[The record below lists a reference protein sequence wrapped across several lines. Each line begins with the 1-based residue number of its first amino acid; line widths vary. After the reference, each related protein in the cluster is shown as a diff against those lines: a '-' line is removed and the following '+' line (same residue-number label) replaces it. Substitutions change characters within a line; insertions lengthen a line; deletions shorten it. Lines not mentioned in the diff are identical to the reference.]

1 MTDPGESGQDKLQSF
16 EPNTDP
22 ARVRGALERVEY
34 AIPLELRQGLEIL
47 LSESPDPAGAL
58 LRLERLCEA
67 HPGDFQHIAYM
78 PFGLQSLVSVF
89 SYSQFLSEAI
99 LQHPDW
105 ILGILESGWL
115 HRMRTQPEIEAEL
128 ESAVGAAASAAP
140 LHMAEF
146 RRRQVLR
153 ILLRDVLGFAA
164 LPEVTGELSILADTI
179 MDASYRRIR
188 SELTGKYGAPRLADG
203 SECGYSVLALGK
215 LGGRELN
222 YSSDIDLMF
231 IYDGSGMTDGA
242 ASISN
247 KEFFKKVSTQLAD
260 LLGTYTPEGFCYRV
274 DLRLRPDGRL
284 GEICLSLDGFKG
296 YYEKRARDW
305 ELQMLIKARVAAGEA
320 DAGKAFLDWVQP
332 RIFST
337 SLDFSAIEQ
346 MSETRERISEKLSA
360 RRRPTATDVKLA
372 RGGIRDIEFLVQCL
386 QRVHGGRESWIRN
399 SSTLLSLV
407 RLRDKDLLSDS
418 EYSRLATSYQFLRH
432 LEHRLQMAED
442 RQTHAL
448 PQKLEELALVARRMP
463 SPLMGND
470 PSPEN
475 LLRQLNLRF
484 EHVQEVYE
492 RVIHAQQPLYY
503 TQSPLP
509 PPGVVAGDELP
520 ERAGVASTNLMRFLD
535 QRAPALAAAVARA
548 RLGRSQAAF
557 EHFLERVLRNQ
568 DWVDALNSDAV
579 LCGYLLDLFQH
590 SPYFA
595 EQLVRHPTYFEEIRG
610 MRARG
615 RSATNYSEV
624 MPLIDDVNEL
634 RRYYLRQMFRIELES
649 ICLQPPVF
657 QTLART
663 SELADAVIEACYRIS
678 VQRTLESL
686 KPECAGYVPSNQM
699 MVVALGRLGMY
710 EFDLGSDADLV
721 FIIPDQDLPELRFW
735 TRVAERLMTTLASY
749 TGDGVIFSVDA
760 RLCPNGKGGAL
771 VQSEGAYRDYFARQ
785 AEAWEGMA
793 YMKSRAVAGNIESA
807 TKLLE
812 ELQRL
817 DWRRYGQSGRSRIE
831 LRQMRLRIEREHGEE
846 NPLKTAAG
854 GYYDIDFALLYLRL
868 RGAGMF
874 FKVLN
879 TPKRVEVLE
888 QMGHLDSNDA
898 NFLHDAATFYRA
910 VDHGLRLI
918 SGHTEGSLPS
928 AESQLRMLTSLVSRW
943 TPEHLHDQPLEL
955 ELLQIQNRTRD
966 YFDRLFSAG

>member
-1 MTDPGESGQDKLQSF
+1 VTNPGESGQDKLQSF
-16 EPNTDP
+16 EPNTEP
-22 ARVRGALERVEY
+22 ARVRGALERVEH

-58 LRLERLCEA
+58 LRLERLCES
-67 HPGDFQHIAYM
+67 HPGDFQQIAYM
-78 PFGLQSLVSVF
+78 PLGLQSLVSVF
-89 SYSQFLSEAI
+89 AYSQFLSEAI

-128 ESAVGAAASAAP
+128 EAAAGAPEAAAP

-146 RRRQVLR
+146 RRRQILR
-153 ILLRDVLGFAA
+153 IMLRDILGFAA
-164 LPEVTGELSILADTI
+164 LPEVTEELSILADTI
-179 MDASYRRIR
+179 MNASYRRIR
-188 SELTGKYGAPRLADG
+188 DELTAKHGAPRLADG
-203 SECGYSVLALGK
+203 SGCGFSVLALGK

-242 ASISN
+242 AAISN

-320 DAGKAFLDWVQP
+320 DAGKTFLDWVQP

-360 RRRPTATDVKLA
+360 RRRPMATDVKLA

-432 LEHRLQMAED
+432 LEHRLQLAED

-448 PQKLEELALVARRMP
+448 PEKPEDLALAARKMP
-463 SPLMGND
+463 APLMGND

-475 LLRQLNLRF
+475 LLRQLNLHF

-503 TQSPLP
+503 AQSPMP
-509 PPGVVAGDELP
+509 PPGVVEGDELP
-520 ERAGVASTNLMRFLD
+520 ERTGVASTNLMRFLD
-535 QRAPALAAAVARA
+535 QRAPALAAAVTRA

-579 LCGYLLDLFQH
+579 LCGYLLDVFQH

-615 RSATNYSEV
+615 LSATNYSEV

-649 ICLQPPVF
+649 ICLVPAVF
-657 QTLART
+657 ETLART
-663 SELADAVIEACYRIS
+663 SELSDAVIEACYRLS
-678 VQRTLESL
+678 VNRTLETL
-686 KPECAGYVPSNQM
+686 KPESAGYSPSDQM

-735 TRVAERLMTTLASY
+735 TRVAERLITTLASY
-749 TGDGVIFSVDA
+749 TGDGVIFSVDS

-771 VQSEGAYRDYFARQ
+771 VQSEGAYRDYFAKQ

-793 YMKSRAVAGNIESA
+793 YMKSRAVAGNTGRA
-807 TKLLE
+807 TALLE

-817 DWRRYGQSGRSRIE
+817 DWRRYGQSGRSRVD

-898 NFLHDAATFYRA
+898 NFLRDAATFYRA

-966 YFDRLFSAG
+966 YFDRLFSTG

>member
-1 MTDPGESGQDKLQSF
+1 MEA
-16 EPNTDP
+16 

-34 AIPLELRQGLEIL
+34 AVPSELRQGLEIL

-58 LRLERLCEA
+58 LRLERLCES
-67 HPGDFQHIAYM
+67 HPGDFQQIAYM

-89 SYSQFLSEAI
+89 SHSQFLAEAI

-128 ESAVGAAASAAP
+128 EAAVGAAAAAAP

-146 RRRQVLR
+146 RRRQILRIVLR
-153 ILLRDVLGFAA
+153 DILGFAA
-164 LPEVTGELSILADTI
+164 LPEVTEELSNLADTI
-179 MDASYRRIR
+179 MNAAYRRIKA
-188 SELTGKYGAPRLADG
+188 ELIEKHGTPGLPDG
-203 SECGYSVLALGK
+203 SECGFSVLALGK

-231 IYDGSGMTDGA
+231 IYDGAGVTDGV
-242 ASISN
+242 SPISN
-247 KEFFKKVSTQLAD
+247 KEFYKKVSTQLAD

-284 GEICLSLDGFKG
+284 GEVCISLDGCKA
-296 YYEKRARDW
+296 YYEKRSRDW

-320 DAGKAFLDWVQP
+320 DAGRAFLDWVQP

-346 MSETRERISEKLSA
+346 MSETRERISEKLNA

-386 QRVHGGRESWIRN
+386 QRVHGGRSSWIRN
-399 SSTLLSLV
+399 SATLLSLV

-432 LEHRLQMAED
+432 LEHRLQVAED
-442 RQTHAL
+442 RQTHTL
-448 PQKLEELALVARRMP
+448 PEKPEALALVARRMP
-463 SPLMGND
+463 ASLMGGD

-475 LLRQLNLRF
+475 LLRQLNLHF

-503 TQSPLP
+503 TQSSLP
-509 PPGVVAGDELP
+509 APSVVEDDDLP
-520 ERAGVASTNLMRFLD
+520 ERTGVASTNLMRFLD
-535 QRAPALAAAVARA
+535 QRAPVLASAVARA

-557 EHFLERVLRNQ
+557 EHFLERALRNQ
-568 DWVDALNSDAV
+568 DWVDALENDAV
-579 LCGYLLDLFQH
+579 LCGYLIDLFQH

-649 ICLQPPVF
+649 ICLLPPIF

-678 VQRTLESL
+678 MKRTLESL
-686 KPECAGYVPSNQM
+686 KPESPGYSPSSQM

-721 FIIPDQDLPELRFW
+721 FIIPDEDLPELPFW

-771 VQSEGAYRDYFARQ
+771 VQSEGAYRDYFAKQ

-793 YMKSRAVAGNIESA
+793 YMKSRAVAGNTERA
-807 TKLLE
+807 TALLE
-812 ELQRL
+812 EIQRL
-817 DWRRYGQSGRSRIE
+817 DWRRYGQSGRSRIG
-831 LRQMRLRIEREHGEE
+831 LRQMRLRIEREHGEG

-888 QMGHLDSNDA
+888 QMGHLDSSDA